1 MITCLHFKGGDI
13 MSMIAARLDLQTSKE
28 FELLAKIQHKT
39 KSGLLKEII
48 KKYLGEKPQ
57 NAYIKAA
64 ENIAKH
70 EKEHPGEY
78 ADIYELN
85 KPWK

>member
-1 MITCLHFKGGDI
+1 
-13 MSMIAARLDLQTSKE
+13 MSMVAARLDVQTSRK
-28 FELLAKIQHKT
+28 FELLAKSQHKT

-70 EKEHPGEY
+70 EKEHTEEY

-85 KPWK
+85 KNWN